1 MNKIVLALFVSIVL
15 MASAVFG
22 ADGDRILGLWST
34 TDNDSRVEI
43 FKYGKNYCGKFVEL
57 KYPKYSANDKRGMAG
72 QPKVDRNNPD
82 QDLRTRPLLGL
93 QMLEGFGYSGGDVWK
108 GGTIYDPDNGKLYK
122 CKMTLTEPKR
132 LEVRGYIGF
141 SFIGRTVVWT
151 R

>member
-1 MNKIVLALFVSIVL
+1 M
-15 MASAVFG
+15 
-22 ADGDRILGLWST
+22 
-34 TDNDSRVEI
+34 
-43 FKYGKNYCGKFVEL
+43 
-57 KYPKYSANDKRGMAG
+57 
-72 QPKVDRNNPD
+72 
-82 QDLRTRPLLGL
+82 
-93 QMLEGFGYSGGDVWK
+93 WK